1 MTRFLLSKKGV
12 KKTVKT
18 AAIIQARMTS
28 SRLPGKT
35 LMDICG
41 KPALQRVIER
51 TKAAKS
57 LDDVIVAT
65 TTNEADNSIIEI
77 CDKLNCHYYRGSED
91 NVLSRVLEAA
101 KAFDIDVI
109 CEITADCPLI
119 DWNHI
124 DSLVNMH
131 LSSDCDMTSNI
142 INRTFPRGYDIR
154 VFNRESLERTNN
166 EVDNPIDQQHVST
179 WMYLNPKGKQ
189 NYKVQNWDAPC
200 AQFRPDIE
208 VTLDTPEDLDLIRW
222 IYGFEGQGYNLEL
235 ICQQVID
242 LIDTYPQMYAKVSK
256 IKRKDYFEELA
267 KAYEEQEKH
276 KNIDGSENKNEKVQ
290 LSDNRSRRTGK
301 RGRPA
306 GKQK

>member
-1 MTRFLLSKKGV
+1 LSKKGV

-28 SRLPGKT
+28 SRLPRKT

-65 TTNEADNSIIEI
+65 TTNEADNSIIEL

-101 KAFDIDVI
+101 KAFDIDVL

-131 LSSDCDMTSNI
+131 LNSDCDMTSNI

-154 VFNRESLERTNN
+154 VFNRESLERANN
-166 EVDNPIDQQHVST
+166 EVDNPIDRQHVST

-208 VTLDTPEDLDLIRW
+208 VTLDTPEDLELIRW
-222 IYGFEGQGYNLEL
+222 IYGFESQGYNMALTCQEVISL
-235 ICQQVID
+235 IC
-242 LIDTYPQMYAKVSK
+242 TYPGQY
-256 IKRKDYFEELA
+256 
-267 KAYEEQEKH
+267 
-276 KNIDGSENKNEKVQ
+276 EKVKKIQ
-290 LSDNRSRRTGK
+290 RKNYYDELDKWYADNKKTINIHK
-301 RGRPA
+301 KKGRP
-306 GKQK
+306 KVNK